1 MMKNVDFRERKLKL
15 ELEIQNIKFQINM
28 NGSCMNAKFYN
39 ELLNRRIGYK
49 AELRTLLKREKL
61 YKKLIKVKN
70 G

>member
-1 MMKNVDFRERKLKL
+1 MEDKKWLNKKLKL